1 MTASG
6 RKTSTP
12 PTTTDGTNRS
22 PGRFTVPQHIGAITY
37 LGLSHIGGSLLN
49 RSNGL
54 YVIIGVLVV
63 AVIGL
68 GAYIFHEER
77 KPQGIEMSI
86 GKNGVSIEQN

>member
-1 MTASG
+1 M
-6 RKTSTP
+6 
-12 PTTTDGTNRS
+12 
-22 PGRFTVPQHIGAITY
+22 
-37 LGLSHIGGSLLN
+37 N

-54 YVIIGVLVV
+54 YVIIGVLVI

-68 GAYIFHEER
+68 GAYIYREES

>member
-1 MTASG
+1 MGVSA
-6 RKTSTP
+6 
-12 PTTTDGTNRS
+12 
-22 PGRFTVPQHIGAITY
+22 V
-37 LGLSHIGGSLLN
+37 LSHIGNSHLN

-54 YVIIGVLVV
+54 YIIIGVLVV

-68 GAYIFHEER
+68 GAYIFHEEN

>member
-1 MTASG
+1 M
-6 RKTSTP
+6 
-12 PTTTDGTNRS
+12 
-22 PGRFTVPQHIGAITY
+22 
-37 LGLSHIGGSLLN
+37 N

-54 YVIIGVLVV
+54 YLIIGVLVV

-68 GAYIFHEER
+68 GAYIFHEES

>member
-1 MTASG
+1 M
-6 RKTSTP
+6 
-12 PTTTDGTNRS
+12 
-22 PGRFTVPQHIGAITY
+22 
-37 LGLSHIGGSLLN
+37 N

-68 GAYIFHEER
+68 GAYIYREEN

>member
-1 MTASG
+1 M
-6 RKTSTP
+6 
-12 PTTTDGTNRS
+12 
-22 PGRFTVPQHIGAITY
+22 
-37 LGLSHIGGSLLN
+37 N

-68 GAYIFHEER
+68 GAYIFQEES